1 MNPILTFL
9 FGLLLLVLFGWYFLA
24 EAERT
29 KRWLGSALAVLL
41 CAFCIDSFLPL
52 KKKLHLGLD
61 LQGGTSFLVRLV
73 PPTGEDGKPRP
84 ITPSMQEQAVEVI
97 RKRVDQFGVS
107 EPVITKQGSD
117 RILVQIPGLDTAQ
130 IQNAEQQL
138 QRVAKLEFRLVHPNS
153 AQLVPQILSGQT
165 FTPPGYVIL
174 NSAEK
179 PEGQPNA
186 TGKRSG
192 QPQKYLAKR
201 RPELTG
207 DQITRA
213 QATFEQRGYEVA
225 LKFTPQG
232 ADIFRQVTR
241 DNLNQQLAIV
251 LDGEVVSAPVIQS
264 EIPNGQAVIT
274 GNFTAEE
281 ARNLA
286 SALENPLQTPVVID
300 ETHSVSATLGRDS
313 ILGGVTAGLG
323 GLIATLA
330 FVLLYYRTAGLVA
343 IVGLAVNGILL
354 FGVMSL
360 FNFVLTLPGI
370 AGIILTIGMAIDSN
384 VLIYERLREELESGK
399 GLRAAI
405 DAAYN
410 KAFSAIFDANVTTLI
425 TAGILFW
432 LGTGPVKGFAVTL
445 TVGIIASMFA
455 ALLVTRNVFRWATAL
470 NALRRISML
479 HLIRSKNFD
488 FLGKRRIAIAGS
500 LLLIIASVAAFAIRQ
515 QNALNID
522 FTGGDSLRLRA
533 PATLTEA
540 QVRGALEKVNLGNVV
555 IQREANTGGGTNAG
569 VTYFEIRSPFQTS
582 NRIVNQLNAAF
593 PNRGLVVE
601 RSEAVGPVIG
611 SSLAWTSLKALGLG
625 ILGILIYVTLRF
637 EFSFALGAIVA
648 LVHDVIITL
657 GVFVLTG
664 HELSLVV
671 VGAVLTIG
679 GYSINDT
686 IVVFDRIRE
695 GFRAGRKGSTQTIM
709 NASINETLSRTLLT
723 SGVTLLCMLSLL
735 IFGGAVLADFAFTI
749 VIGIVVGTYSSI
761 FIASPIVLWWT
772 NFRKGN
778 LRQEVTRPQRKG
790 TTPPSS
796 QQPAKA

>member
-1 MNPILTFL
+1 MNPTLTFF

-24 EAERT
+24 ETERV
-29 KRWLGSALAVLL
+29 KRRLGTALTLLL
-41 CAFCIDSFLPL
+41 CAFCIDAFLPL
-52 KKKLHLGLD
+52 SKKLHLGLD

-73 PPTGEDGKPRP
+73 SPAGEDGKPRA
-84 ITPSMQEQAVEVI
+84 ITPDMQEQAVEVI

-107 EPVITKQGSD
+107 EPVITKQGAD

-130 IQNAEQQL
+130 IQDAQAQL
-138 QRVAKLEFRLVHPNS
+138 QRVARLEFRLVHPNS
-153 AQLVPQILSGQT
+153 AQMLPQIAAGQT

-174 NSAEK
+174 NSVD
-179 PEGQPNA
+179 
-186 TGKRSG
+186 KRDG
-192 QPQKYLAKR
+192 HPQKYLVKR

-225 LKFTPQG
+225 LKFTPAG
-232 ADIFRQVTR
+232 ADTFRQVTR
-241 DNLNQQLAIV
+241 DNINQELAIV

-281 ARNLA
+281 ARNLS

-300 ETHSVSATLGRDS
+300 EVHSVSATLGRDS
-313 ILGGVTAGLG
+313 IMGGVMAGLG
-323 GLIATLA
+323 GLAATLL
-330 FVLLYYRTAGLVA
+330 FVLIYYRTAGLVA
-343 IVGLAVNGILL
+343 VIGLLVNGILL

-384 VLIYERLREELESGK
+384 VLIYERLREELEGGK
-399 GLRAAI
+399 GLKAAI
-405 DAAYN
+405 EAAYS

-445 TVGIIASMFA
+445 TVGIIASMFS
-455 ALLVTRNVFRWATAL
+455 ALLVTRNVFRWALAF
-470 NALRRISML
+470 NALKRITML

-500 LLLIIASVAAFAIRQ
+500 LLLIIASIAAFAIRGQ
-515 QNALNID
+515 SALNID
-522 FTGGDSLRLRA
+522 FTGGDSLRLHTA
-533 PATLTEA
+533 KPLTEA
-540 QVRGALEKVNLGNVV
+540 QVRAELARVNLGNVV
-555 IQREANTGGGTNAG
+555 IQREAGGTN
-569 VTYFEIRSPFQTS
+569 YFEIRSPFQTADK
-582 NRIVNQLNAAF
+582 IVNQLKQGF
-593 PNRGLVVE
+593 PDAGLTVE
-601 RSEAVGPVIG
+601 RSEGVGPVIG

-648 LVHDVIITL
+648 LVHDVVITL

-723 SGVTLLCMLSLL
+723 SGVTLLCMLALW

-761 FIASPIVLWWT
+761 FIASPIVLWWS

-778 LRQEVTRPQRKG
+778 LRKEVTRPREKG
-790 TTPPSS
+790 TSSPPPPS